1 MKIILLADVK
11 DIGKKNQIVNVSDGY
26 ARNFLFPRK
35 LALEAT
41 PGAVKQV
48 ERRNEIERQKE
59 AERLQE
65 AEKLAAYLR
74 GKTITIKSKCG
85 DGDRLYGSVT
95 AQEVAENL
103 QAQQKIEL
111 DKRKIELKDSIRTLG
126 SHSIVVKLYPGVN
139 AEMIVKIVKES

>member
-126 SHSIVVKLYPGVN
+126 SHSVVVKLYPGVN